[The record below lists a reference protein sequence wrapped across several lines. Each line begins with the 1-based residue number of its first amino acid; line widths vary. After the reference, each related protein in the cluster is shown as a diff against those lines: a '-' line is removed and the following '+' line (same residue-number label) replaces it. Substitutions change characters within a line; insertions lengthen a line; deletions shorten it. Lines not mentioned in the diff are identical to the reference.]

1 MSQGF
6 FPCFSQY
13 RNDICPLDEV
23 YDENANVAKVK
34 KLLSEVVDCRTP
46 AEVHQK
52 IGSHCISP
60 VRPNSK
66 ESKKIISLLS
76 TPETILKIDYGN
88 IPFRIYFSLSS
99 TDGLARIFMIDTK
112 HRFYN

>member
-13 RNDICPLDEV
+13 RNDICPLSEV
-23 YDENANVAKVK
+23 FDKNSYVTKVK
-34 KLLSEVVDCRTP
+34 KLLSEVVDCCSP
-46 AEVHQK
+46 AEVHQR
-52 IGSHCISP
+52 IGSHGISP
-60 VRPNSK
+60 VRPDSQEGK
-66 ESKKIISLLS
+66 RVISLLS

-88 IPFRIYFSLSS
+88 NTFRIYFSLSN
-99 TDGLARIFMIDTK
+99 TDKLARIFMIDTK